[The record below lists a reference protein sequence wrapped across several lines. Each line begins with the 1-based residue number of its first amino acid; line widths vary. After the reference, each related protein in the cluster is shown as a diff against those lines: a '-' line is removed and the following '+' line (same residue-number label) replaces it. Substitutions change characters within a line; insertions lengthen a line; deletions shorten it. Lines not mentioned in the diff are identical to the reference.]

1 MDAMMPDMDG
11 LAAANMIRAQGL
23 GKSLPRIVVATADVM
38 LGSREKYLA
47 QGFDG
52 YISKPFNKSA
62 LQEILNSTH
71 RTEFAQTDSE
81 EDAMARADL

>member
-1 MDAMMPDMDG
+1 
-11 LAAANMIRAQGL
+11 
-23 GKSLPRIVVATADVM
+23 VVATADVM

-62 LQEILNSTH
+62 LQVILDSTL
-71 RTEFAQTDSE
+71 RTQGAL
-81 EDAMARADL
+81 DAVAGESGI

>member
-1 MDAMMPDMDG
+1 
-11 LAAANMIRAQGL
+11 
-23 GKSLPRIVVATADVM
+23 M

-71 RTEFAQTDSE
+71 RTEFAQTESE
-81 EDAMARADL
+81 DGAMARSDL